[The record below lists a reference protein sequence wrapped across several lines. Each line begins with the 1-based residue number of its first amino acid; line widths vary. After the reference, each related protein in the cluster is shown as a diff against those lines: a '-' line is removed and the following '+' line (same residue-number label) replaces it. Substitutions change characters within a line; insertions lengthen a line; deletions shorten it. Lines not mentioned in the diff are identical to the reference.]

1 MPVMGINLESWLG
14 LSPVTE
20 GGVES
25 ESPTHMILEM
35 FSELGVIF
43 LLFTVGLETKVKDLT
58 AVGRTAFL
66 VALLGV
72 LVPFFVGYAYVT
84 MVDSNIYHAMFMG
97 AAMVALAACTVAA
110 AIWAVA
116 QVEIWGWKGVQVVPT
131 LLLTLV
137 LWACLMFCSHWA
149 ERIKRDHD
157 LATYREVLDF
167 WNGVE
172 PNRDTER
179 GRRERA
185 IPGWMRAVRSVGM
198 VILAAAVGYLCARY
212 GVQLLQ
218 GLLG

>member
-1 MPVMGINLESWLG
+1 MEIGGRIRELRAAHAMSQDDLAARVYVSRQTISSCENGKTYPDVQSLLL
-14 LSPVTE
+14 LSE
-20 GGVES
+20 
-25 ESPTHMILEM
+25 
-35 FSELGVIF
+35 IF
-43 LLFTVGLETKVKDLT
+43 G
-58 AVGRTAFL
+58 AS
-66 VALLGV
+66 
-72 LVPFFVGYAYVT
+72 
-84 MVDSNIYHAMFMG
+84 VDSLIKGDVEAMNETIERDVIIRRLG
-97 AAMVALAACTVAA
+97 AAMIALAACTVAA

-185 IPGWMRAVRSVGM
+185 IPGWMRVVRSVGM
-198 VILAAAVGYLCARY
+198 VVLAAAVGYLCARY

>member
-1 MPVMGINLESWLG
+1 MVWPVRGRAE
-14 LSPVTE
+14 E
-20 GGVES
+20 DGGRAGME
-25 ESPTHMILEM
+25 IGGRIR
-35 FSELGVIF
+35 EL
-43 LLFTVGLETKVKDLT
+43 
-58 AVGRTAFL
+58 RTAHGMSQDDL
-66 VALLGV
+66 AARVYVSRQTISSWENGKTYPDVQSLLLLSEIFG
-72 LVPFFVGYAYVT
+72 AS
-84 MVDSNIYHAMFMG
+84 VDSLIK
-97 AAMVALAACTVAA
+97 AA

-149 ERIKRDHD
+149 ERIKRAHD

-185 IPGWMRAVRSVGM
+185 IPGWMRVVRSVGM
-198 VILAAAVGYLCARY
+198 VVLAAAVGYLCARY

>member
-1 MPVMGINLESWLG
+1 MNETIERDV
-14 LSPVTE
+14 V
-20 GGVES
+20 
-25 ESPTHMILEM
+25 
-35 FSELGVIF
+35 VIRR
-43 LLFTVGLETKVKDLT
+43 L
-58 AVGRTAFL
+58 
-66 VALLGV
+66 
-72 LVPFFVGYAYVT
+72 
-84 MVDSNIYHAMFMG
+84 G
-97 AAMVALAACTVAA
+97 AAMIALAACTVAA
-110 AIWAVA
+110 ALWAVA

-198 VILAAAVGYLCARY
+198 VVLAAAVGYLCARY